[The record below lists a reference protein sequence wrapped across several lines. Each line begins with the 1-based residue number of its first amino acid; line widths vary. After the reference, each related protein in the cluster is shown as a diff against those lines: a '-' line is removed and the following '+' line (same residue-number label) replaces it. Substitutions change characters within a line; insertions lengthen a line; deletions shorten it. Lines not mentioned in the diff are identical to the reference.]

1 MIKNG
6 VALVRLASNSP
17 DGCAGGVHRLEEFYV
32 VVRNRKMLSTR
43 FMSYAA
49 AYRHLEKLRDLRAD
63 VA

>member
-17 DGCAGGVHRLEEFYV
+17 NGCAGGAHILEEFYV

-43 FMSYAA
+43 FMSYAS
-49 AYRHLEKLRDLRAD
+49 AYKHLEKLRELCAD